1 MPNMNSK
8 QVKSMMKKMGINQ
21 TEIDCKQVIFVMDGK
36 RLVFDNPS
44 VLMVNMMGEK
54 NYQVSGEAREE
65 PLDSLPDISE
75 EDISLVMEQ
84 AEASREEAQKA
95 IEEAKGDL
103 AEAILKLKGE

>member
-1 MPNMNSK
+1 MPNMNSR

-21 TEIDCKQVIFVMDGK
+21 TEVECRQVIFVMDDK

-44 VLMVNMMGEK
+44 VLMINMMGEK
-54 NYQVSGEAREE
+54 NYQVSGESREE
-65 PLDSLPDISE
+65 SLDTAPDISE

-84 AEASREEAQKA
+84 ANATREESLKA
-95 IEEAKGDL
+95 IEEAEGDL